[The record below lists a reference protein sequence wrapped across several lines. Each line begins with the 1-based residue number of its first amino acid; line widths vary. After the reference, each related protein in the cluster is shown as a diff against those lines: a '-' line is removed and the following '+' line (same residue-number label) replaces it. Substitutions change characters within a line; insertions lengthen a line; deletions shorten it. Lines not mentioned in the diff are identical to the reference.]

1 MTVTEQPLPNAG
13 TNGTLTVCAG
23 TTPTNA
29 QLFAALGG
37 TPTAGGTWSNVGLVY
52 TYTVPATPPCTVAA
66 TATVTVTEQP
76 LPNAGT
82 NGTLTVCA
90 GTTPTNAQLFAAL
103 GGTPT
108 AGGTWSNVGLVY
120 TYTVPATPPCTV
132 AATATVTV
140 TEQPLPNAGTNGTL
154 TVCAGTTPTNA
165 QLFAALGGTPTAGGT
180 WSNVGLVYTYT
191 VPATP
196 PCTVA
201 ATATVTVTEQP
212 LPNAGTNGTLT
223 VCAGTT
229 PTNAQLFAA
238 LGGTPTAG
246 GTWSNVGLVYA
257 YTVPATPPCTVA
269 ATATVTVTEQPLPN
283 AGTNGTLTVCAG
295 ITPTNAQL
303 FAALGGTPTAGGTW
317 SNVGLVYTYT
327 VPATPPCTVAAT
339 ATVTVTEQPL
349 PNAGT
354 NGTLTVCAG
363 TTPTNAQLFA
373 ALGGTP
379 TAGGTWSNVGLVY
392 TYTVPATPPCTVAAT
407 ATVTVTEQPLPNAGT
422 NGTLTVC
429 AGNTPTN
436 AQLFAALGG
445 TPTAGGTWS
454 NVGLVYTYT
463 VPATPPCTVAAT
475 ATVTVT
481 EQPLPNAGTN
491 GILTVCAGTSY

>member
-1 MTVTEQPLPNAG
+1 MTVTEQPAPNAG

-52 TYTVPATPPCTVAA
+52 TYTVAATPPCTVAA

-76 LPNAGT
+76 APNAGT

-120 TYTVPATPPCTV
+120 TYTVAATPPCTV

-140 TEQPLPNAGTNGTL
+140 TEQPAPNAGTNGTL

-191 VPATP
+191 VAATP

-212 LPNAGTNGTLT
+212 A
-223 VCAGTT
+223 
-229 PTNAQLFAA
+229 
-238 LGGTPTAG
+238 
-246 GTWSNVGLVYA
+246 
-257 YTVPATPPCTVA
+257 
-269 ATATVTVTEQPLPN
+269 
-283 AGTNGTLTVCAG
+283 
-295 ITPTNAQL
+295 
-303 FAALGGTPTAGGTW
+303 
-317 SNVGLVYTYT
+317 
-327 VPATPPCTVAAT
+327 
-339 ATVTVTEQPL
+339 

-392 TYTVPATPPCTVAAT
+392 TYTVAATPPCTVAAT
-407 ATVTVTEQPLPNAGT
+407 ATVTVTEQPAPNAGT

-429 AGNTPTN
+429 AGTTPTN

-463 VPATPPCTVAAT
+463 VAATPPCTVAAT

-481 EQPLPNAGTN
+481 EQPLPVPAITM
-491 GILTVCAGTSY
+491 